1 MKAIA
6 LKRYSKSDGVDEV
19 DVAVPQLRDGDIL
32 VQVFAASVNPLDL
45 KIRNGELKSLLPYK
59 LPLILGNDSAGV
71 VVQTGPNVQR
81 FKPGDEVYAKP
92 SQDRIGTF
100 GANTLRSTRAMW
112 L

>member
-1 MKAIA
+1 MSPYRNRAMVTSWSRSA
-6 LKRYSKSDGVDEV
+6 L
-19 DVAVPQLRDGDIL
+19 L
-32 VQVFAASVNPLDL
+32 ASTRSIL

-59 LPLILGNDSAGV
+59 LPLILGNDLAGV
-71 VVQTGPNVQR
+71 VVQTGLNVQR

-100 GANTLRSTRAMW
+100 AEYIAVTRAMW